1 MKLRLSVYLGP
12 CFMAHLTELARR
24 QKRPKSMVAEAAL
37 ESLLTPDDAERREAA
52 ITRRLD
58 QMTRQVQG
66 LERDLNISV
75 EALALL
81 ISLWLIVMPSLPD
94 GAQTAAHAKARRR
107 YHSLIKALGRRLAK
121 GRSVL
126 SEA

>member
-1 MKLRLSVYLGP
+1 
-12 CFMAHLTELARR
+12 MAHLTELARR

-37 ESLLTPDDAERREAA
+37 ESLLTPDDADRREAA

-81 ISLWLIVMPSLPD
+81 ISLWLIVMGHRCLTERKQPRTRRHAGAITPS
-94 GAQTAAHAKARRR
+94 
-107 YHSLIKALGRRLAK
+107 
-121 GRSVL
+121 
-126 SEA
+126 